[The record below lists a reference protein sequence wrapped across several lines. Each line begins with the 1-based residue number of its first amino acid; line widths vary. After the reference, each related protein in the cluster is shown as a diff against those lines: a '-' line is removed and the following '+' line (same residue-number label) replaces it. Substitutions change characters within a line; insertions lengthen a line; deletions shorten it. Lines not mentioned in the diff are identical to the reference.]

1 MEPGVVSHGCPPV
14 PHDDI
19 GGFWTWLPSDQAI
32 IDATAKTFM
41 TLKESVFLRS
51 SDCMHLVTAL
61 HHNFAEI
68 YTFDV
73 HRSRAAAK
81 LGLKTTAV

>member
-1 MEPGVVSHGCPPV
+1 
-14 PHDDI
+14 
-19 GGFWTWLPSDQAI
+19 
-32 IDATAKTFM
+32 
-41 TLKESVFLRS
+41 
-51 SDCMHLVTAL
+51 MHLVTAL

-81 LGLKTTAV
+81 VGLKTTAV